1 MGFLSYYFIVSALK
15 KSNDDSLQNTRTI
28 VDRLFAA
35 SIFCNYYGSSDKG
48 SFMAASDSFIPLDF
62 APLPEAAMQQVA
74 ATFYQT
80 MAKRRSVRDFSDKP
94 IPDTVLEQ
102 AILAAGTAP
111 SGANMQP
118 WHFVVVQDPSLKQ
131 QIRLAAEKEERELYA
146 HRASDE
152 WLQALAPL
160 GTDANKPFLE
170 TAPALIA
177 VFLKK
182 VTLAEDGSKQKNYYT
197 SESVGIATGMLITA
211 LHQAGLATLT
221 HTPSPMK
228 FLSDILQRPSYER
241 PFLLLVVGYP
251 ADGVQVPNIEKL
263 PLGSI
268 ATFL

>member
-1 MGFLSYYFIVSALK
+1 
-15 KSNDDSLQNTRTI
+15 
-28 VDRLFAA
+28 
-35 SIFCNYYGSSDKG
+35 
-48 SFMAASDSFIPLDF
+48 
-62 APLPEAAMQQVA
+62 
-74 ATFYQT
+74 
-80 MAKRRSVRDFSDKP
+80 
-94 IPDTVLEQ
+94 
-102 AILAAGTAP
+102 
-111 SGANMQP
+111 
-118 WHFVVVQDPSLKQ
+118 LKQ